1 MANILLAP
9 VWSIGWKIALI
20 VLLSLAV
27 LICALLIAYAVIV
40 YRRREKRAPEDEF
53 QVPDDGGFG
62 SIVDAN
68 KYGVVPPAG
77 AEPIAQNVHLPAP
90 GRNAQPVYMQPQQP
104 YMPSAMPIP
113 ADISQRVGYD
123 PGQHFANQPYAPVQ
137 SGADQPYVPVA
148 PAFSYMQAPAAAQQ
162 TAPASCP
169 PFDKGGTKGG

>member
-77 AEPIAQNVHLPAP
+77 AEPVAQNVHLPAP

-137 SGADQPYVPVA
+137 SGADQPYAPVLQ
-148 PAFSYMQAPAAAQQ
+148 PNMQAPAAAQQ
-162 TAPASCP
+162 AAPTPCP
-169 PFDKGGTKGG
+169 PFVKGE